1 MENEIFGREYDSSLE
16 VPHWIG
22 GRQDKGEPPK
32 IHMEIEPIL
41 NNLQEGLKVH
51 YNRLSG
57 KGVKIGEFSYACFG
71 YLKDEL
77 LKEMLQGGF
86 GIFVDA
92 WYLCAFLNTYYTSK

>member
-1 MENEIFGREYDSSLE
+1 
-16 VPHWIG
+16 
-22 GRQDKGEPPK
+22 
-32 IHMEIEPIL
+32 MEIEPIL